1 MRFSVLPPSYSFVA
15 IVMSRSRACF
25 LSSITVILTT
35 ASEPSSFRVTVTF
48 SMISRGDGSAAM
60 AGATADASA
69 PRVIEQMNVFR
80 AGRIM
85 QRT

>member
-35 ASEPSSFRVTVTF
+35 ASDPSSFRVSVTF
-48 SMISRGDGSAAM
+48 SMISRGDGSAAC
-60 AGATADASA
+60 ATPPGDS
-69 PRVIEQMNVFR
+69 R
-80 AGRIM
+80 ARAMTANRCFVMGILLN
-85 QRT
+85 T